1 VTEQKLWRSL
11 KSKALDYKFKHQY
24 LIGNYIV
31 NFVCLSEKLVV
42 VINEETLDFQEVANV
57 ERAKVIIEKG
67 FKIIRFNK
75 EEILRNIDGVLDAIT
90 QELDESEASSVIK
103 KLKFLPLVLTP
114 YSVTFMTLR
123 TRENYYSR
131 TESSC

>member
-31 NFVCLSEKLVV
+31 DFVCLSKLVV

-57 ERAKVIIEKG
+57 ERSKVIIEKG
-67 FKIIRFNK
+67 
-75 EEILRNIDGVLDAIT
+75 
-90 QELDESEASSVIK
+90 
-103 KLKFLPLVLTP
+103 LK
-114 YSVTFMTLR
+114 
-123 TRENYYSR
+123 
-131 TESSC
+131 

>member
-31 NFVCLSEKLVV
+31 DFVCLSKKLVV

-67 FKIIRFNK
+67 
-75 EEILRNIDGVLDAIT
+75 
-90 QELDESEASSVIK
+90 
-103 KLKFLPLVLTP
+103 LK
-114 YSVTFMTLR
+114 
-123 TRENYYSR
+123 
-131 TESSC
+131 

>member
-31 NFVCLSEKLVV
+31 DFVCLSKKLVV
-42 VINEETLDFQEVANV
+42 VINEETLDFQVANV

-67 FKIIRFNK
+67 
-75 EEILRNIDGVLDAIT
+75 
-90 QELDESEASSVIK
+90 
-103 KLKFLPLVLTP
+103 LK
-114 YSVTFMTLR
+114 
-123 TRENYYSR
+123 
-131 TESSC
+131 

>member
-31 NFVCLSEKLVV
+31 DFVCLFRKMVV

-57 ERAKVIIEKG
+57 ERAKVIIEKV
-67 FKIIRFNK
+67 KIIRFNK
-75 EEILRNIDGVLDAIT
+75 EEILRNID
-90 QELDESEASSVIK
+90 E
-103 KLKFLPLVLTP
+103 F
-114 YSVTFMTLR
+114 
-123 TRENYYSR
+123 
-131 TESSC
+131 